1 MQRRHC
7 PATRIPDHRRHPRLG
22 ATTLDYV
29 LMMTALLPLVAMAW
43 TPSRRIVALVYEL
56 TCVLVASP
64 FM

>member
-1 MQRRHC
+1 MRRLRRELGSS
-7 PATRIPDHRRHPRLG
+7 ASRRPDRLG

-29 LMMTALLPLVAMAW
+29 LMMTALLPLVAMAL
-43 TPSRRIVALVYEL
+43 PQSRRIVALVYEL